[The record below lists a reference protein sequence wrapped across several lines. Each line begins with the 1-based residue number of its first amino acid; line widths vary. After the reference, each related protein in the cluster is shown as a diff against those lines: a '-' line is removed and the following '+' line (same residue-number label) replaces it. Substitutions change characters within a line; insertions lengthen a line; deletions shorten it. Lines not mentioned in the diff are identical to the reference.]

1 MLALEGASS
10 SLARVLLA
18 HRARVVMHAS
28 PLQSR
33 PAATAASCLAVV
45 VAILVTSA
53 TRTAP
58 PEGPVRSFAASA
70 TYSWIEWLPCATAP
84 KDALHNFTRPVGER
98 ARRAW
103 REPPL
108 RQLCCA
114 PPPRA
119 RRGDCFRAVID
130 DAIRLPDPLP
140 QPAEA
145 STAAPRASRA
155 VASEA
160 TRADAARRVAGGA
173 APPPPLPPP
182 PLDEARYDTAAL
194 AEQVRHVLASRFGV
208 RRVAAVFPRLK
219 TAYGWH
225 SAHAAHPASL
235 DCDPHRPAA
244 APRWGEQP
252 Q

>member
-1 MLALEGASS
+1 MRHAIPRLM
-10 SLARVLLA
+10 
-18 HRARVVMHAS
+18 ARVVMHL
-28 PLQSR
+28 LQSR

-45 VAILVTSA
+45 AAVLVASA
-53 TRTAP
+53 TRTGP
-58 PEGPVRSFAASA
+58 PEGPVRRFAASA
-70 TYSWIEWLPCATAP
+70 TYSWTEWLPCATAP

-114 PPPRA
+114 PPPR
-119 RRGDCFRAVID
+119 RHGDCFRAVID
-130 DAIRLPDPLP
+130 GAIRLPDPLP
-140 QPAEA
+140 PPAEA

-160 TRADAARRVAGGA
+160 TRADAAHRVAGGA
-173 APPPPLPPP
+173 APPPPPSPPPPP

-194 AEQVRHVLASRFGV
+194 AEQVRRVLAARLGV

-225 SAHAAHPASL
+225 SAHAAHPA
-235 DCDPHRPAA
+235 DRDRPVA

>member
-1 MLALEGASS
+1 M
-10 SLARVLLA
+10 
-18 HRARVVMHAS
+18 MH

-33 PAATAASCLAVV
+33 PAATAASCSCLAVV
-45 VAILVTSA
+45 AAVLVASA

-58 PEGPVRSFAASA
+58 PEGPVRRFAASA
-70 TYSWIEWLPCATAP
+70 AYSWTEWLPCATAP

-108 RQLCCA
+108 WQLCCA
-114 PPPRA
+114 PPPR
-119 RRGDCFRAVID
+119 RQGDCFRAVID
-130 DAIRLPDPLP
+130 GAIRLPDPLP
-140 QPAEA
+140 PPAAA

-155 VASEA
+155 VPSEA
-160 TRADAARRVAGGA
+160 TRADAAHRVAGGA
-173 APPPPLPPP
+173 APPPPLPPPPPPAPPP

-194 AEQVRHVLASRFGV
+194 AEQIRRVLASRFGV

-219 TAYGWH
+219 TAYDWH
-225 SAHAAHPASL
+225 SAHAAHAAHPAHL
-235 DCDPHRPAA
+235 DADPDRPVA